1 MLLTQIG
8 NGVSTTTTPL
18 CGRMPQII
26 ESISEGPLFAISA
39 VNVESLIVRVTLSLS
54 PRLAFLFTSKD
65 SLPSMLAFA
74 FSHCTVTLAR
84 PIFGFFD
91 VHLRVFARGQLPGF
105 TDESVCSIIV
115 AFELAMLQNCRV
127 SFNAIQISV
136 GAFKW
141 KPTRENDTVQFDGS

>member
-74 FSHCTVTLAR
+74 FSHCTVTLAI

-91 VHLRVFARGQLPGF
+91 VHLRVFASGSITWLYRRIGVKYHCRTRVGDAAKLPRVIQCNTDIRGCFQMEADP
-105 TDESVCSIIV
+105 
-115 AFELAMLQNCRV
+115 
-127 SFNAIQISV
+127 
-136 GAFKW
+136 
-141 KPTRENDTVQFDGS
+141 RE